1 MPAASL
7 PNPPAQPESDAS
19 AWVQR
24 RMELALWAGSHST
37 WEWLATTNQ
46 LQVEPADSNAPALPM
61 GEGDII
67 VQFNGVH
74 PEDRQRLL
82 QAWDQH
88 RRGVHRDFDITFR
101 VGHGDS
107 LRWLQMQGRA
117 MLRDAQGR
125 AARTLGTL
133 RDITAQHHLRES
145 QRLMAHAFACTRDA
159 LVLVDASRQV
169 LEVNEAMIRLIGID
183 AGVMPGVDL
192 SRWLVLGDGMFDAA
206 RRTGLWAGECELD
219 ASGEQVPVEM
229 SITAVAD
236 TDAGGLLQ
244 SYLIELRDLRERR
257 ENERRLERLAMFDAL
272 TGLPNRLALQLH
284 MEGALNGMLPMFG
297 LLLINLDGFK
307 EVNDS
312 YGHESG
318 DMLLQGVAQRLQAV
332 LPEGAML
339 ARPGNDEFVLVMPPD
354 SGDTEVRTAA
364 QSVLATLARRF
375 EVGSDQITITPTMGA
390 VLVPQDGDN
399 FSQLMRKADAA
410 MHTGKARGRNGLV
423 FYDNSLESDAQR
435 RVRLTSLLR
444 EDTERNAFKFV
455 AQPKV
460 DVDGRPVGSEVLI
473 RWQTEAFGPVSPV
486 EFIPLAEKV
495 GLIQMIGRHAMH
507 AAAQLV
513 AESTRLGHGL
523 PVAVNL
529 SPKQLLQPGLDGQ
542 LLNAC
547 RRHGIEPAMLEL
559 ELTESA
565 LVHSMDVV
573 KPLLGRL
580 KGHGFKLALDDF
592 GTGYSSLSYLRHLPF
607 DKVKI
612 DRSFVMDV
620 DRDPNAARILE
631 SIVGLCAALDMR
643 TVAEGVETEQQLA
656 MLRAMGVTEF
666 QGYWFAR
673 PMPMDD
679 WLGLLALA
687 PAADLVLPRR

>member
-1 MPAASL
+1 
-7 PNPPAQPESDAS
+7 
-19 AWVQR
+19 
-24 RMELALWAGSHST
+24 
-37 WEWLATTNQ
+37 
-46 LQVEPADSNAPALPM
+46 
-61 GEGDII
+61 
-67 VQFNGVH
+67 
-74 PEDRQRLL
+74 
-82 QAWDQH
+82 
-88 RRGVHRDFDITFR
+88 
-101 VGHGDS
+101 
-107 LRWLQMQGRA
+107 
-117 MLRDAQGR
+117 
-125 AARTLGTL
+125 
-133 RDITAQHHLRES
+133 
-145 QRLMAHAFACTRDA
+145 
-159 LVLVDASRQV
+159 
-169 LEVNEAMIRLIGID
+169 
-183 AGVMPGVDL
+183 
-192 SRWLVLGDGMFDAA
+192 MFDAA
-206 RRTGLWAGECELD
+206 RRTGLWTGECELD

-375 EVGSDQITITPTMGA
+375 EVARTRSPSRLPWARAGA
-390 VLVPQDGDN
+390 ADATTS
-399 FSQLMRKADAA
+399 SQLMRRP
-410 MHTGKARGRNGLV
+410 RGIRRGPQRLV

-444 EDTERNAFKFV
+444 EDTERNALIRGPAQGGRPGHAGGRRTADALDDRGLRQRQPGGIHSAGREGGPDPADGPPCRPRRGATGCGLRRAGPPAAGGGEPV
-455 AQPKV
+455 AQAAAAAGA
-460 DVDGRPVGSEVLI
+460 GRP
-473 RWQTEAFGPVSPV
+473 
-486 EFIPLAEKV
+486 
-495 GLIQMIGRHAMH
+495 
-507 AAAQLV
+507 AAAC
-513 AESTRLGHGL
+513 L
-523 PVAVNL
+523 PAAASSRRCSSWSSPNL
-529 SPKQLLQPGLDGQ
+529 RWCTAWTWSSPCWAQ
-542 LLNAC
+542 
-547 RRHGIEPAMLEL
+547 
-559 ELTESA
+559 T
-565 LVHSMDVV
+565 
-573 KPLLGRL
+573 
-580 KGHGFKLALDDF
+580 HGFKLALDDF